1 MKNILLATTALV
13 MTAGFAS
20 AEVTLSGVGEAG
32 IANTAAAASTVY
44 SGINVKFAGSTTTDN
59 GLTLAVDGT
68 IGGGNT
74 LDLLDDFALDTGN
87 ADMGTPTMTISGGGV
102 TVKMKNGAIGNKY
115 DGDQDDGD
123 IGVSGT
129 FGDVTWGITA
139 ETNSDAGHTVAATA
153 ARNASVVFNVSNSYS
168 LGYTMGAIGLSLVGT
183 DADQTKGT
191 VTYTMGDTVFSAYSD
206 KAGTVTTVGGGVGL
220 TLNGA
225 TISYSGNDADEWD
238 LSVGYV
244 MDAVSVK
251 YSTSEAKDWT
261 TTAVYDLGGSAHINL
276 GTNNAETT
284 FAGVSFAF

>member
-32 IANTAAAASTVY
+32 IANTATAASTVY
-44 SGINVKFAGSTTTDN
+44 SGMKVKFAAGTTTDN
-59 GLTLAVDGT
+59 GLSMKLDGT
-68 IGGGNT
+68 IGAGNT
-74 LDLLDDFALDTGN
+74 LDLLDDFELDAVGGT
-87 ADMGTPTMTISGGGV
+87 MGVPTLTISGGGV
-102 TVKMKNGAIGNKY
+102 TVVMENGAIGNKY
-115 DGDQDDGD
+115 DGDGDDGD

-129 FGDVTWGITA
+129 FGDLTWGITA
-139 ETNSDAGHTVAATA
+139 ETNSDAGD
-153 ARNASVVFNVSNSYS
+153 VSNSYG

-206 KAGTVTTVGGGVGL
+206 KDGTVTTVGGGVDL

-225 TISYSGNDADEWD
+225 TISYSGADDDSWS

-244 MDAVSVK
+244 MDAVSVL
-251 YSTSEAKDWT
+251 YSTDDTKDWT

-276 GTNNAETT
+276 GTNNDETT

>member
-13 MTAGFAS
+13 MSAGFAS
-20 AEVTLSGVGEAG
+20 AEVTFSGVGEAG
-32 IANTAAAASTVY
+32 IANTATAASTVY
-44 SGINVKFAGSTTTDN
+44 SGMKVKFAAGTTTDN
-59 GLTLAVDGT
+59 GLSMKLDGT
-68 IGGGNT
+68 IGAGNT
-74 LDLLDDFALDTGN
+74 LDLLDDFELDTVGGT
-87 ADMGTPTMTISGGGV
+87 MGVPTLTISGGGV
-102 TVKMKNGAIGNKY
+102 TVVMENGAIGNKY
-115 DGDQDDGD
+115 DGDGDDGD

-129 FGDVTWGITA
+129 FGDLTWGFTA
-139 ETNSDAGHTVAATA
+139 ETNSDAGA
-153 ARNASVVFNVSNSYS
+153 VSNSYG
-168 LGYTMGAIGLSLVGT
+168 LGYTMGAIGLALVGT

-206 KAGTVTTVGGGVGL
+206 KDGTVTTVGGGVDL

-225 TISYSGNDADEWD
+225 TISYSGADDDSWS

-244 MDAVSVK
+244 MDAVSVL
-251 YSTSEAKDWT
+251 YSTDDTKDWT

>member
-32 IANTAAAASTVY
+32 IVNTAAAASTVY
-44 SGINVKFAGSTTTDN
+44 SGMKVKFAAGTTTDN
-59 GLTLAVDGT
+59 GLSMKLDGT
-68 IGGGNT
+68 IGAGNT
-74 LDLLDDFALDTGN
+74 LDLLDDFELDTVGGT
-87 ADMGTPTMTISGGGV
+87 MGVPTLTISGGGV
-102 TVKMKNGAIGNKY
+102 TVVMENGAIGNKY
-115 DGDQDDGD
+115 DVDQDDGD

-129 FGDVTWGITA
+129 FGDLTWGITA
-139 ETNSDAGHTVAATA
+139 ETNSDAGA
-153 ARNASVVFNVSNSYS
+153 VSNSYG

-206 KAGTVTTVGGGVGL
+206 KNGTVTTVGGGVDL

-244 MDAVSVK
+244 MDAVSIA